1 MSEDILKKNEEDLE
15 WFCGFSE
22 AESLFFISLSGA
34 LSFRIKLHWD
44 DRETLVYIKN
54 LLSGLVNREIGVIID
69 SKNQHESYYAI
80 SKFQD
85 LWDVIIPIFSK
96 YYFTTSKYLDF
107 QDFKAALEIKRASAR
122 EKRKLNGEELKKILS
137 IKSGM
142 NSQRKNF
149 DNSELPKR
157 TLTPYRLL
165 GFVEGDGTF
174 CLPNLVPTF
183 GIKQHSKNI
192 DFLYE
197 ISKFLNSLPY
207 KPQIGPN
214 FDKLNTKPTPG
225 IHDPDLDT
233 GMSSLSVTNILQL
246 YNYILPFFKSLTF
259 RSRKATDFK
268 YWEVAV
274 KLKALGYNT
283 KPEGKESILEIS
295 KYINKRYST
304 NLGVAKTPDL
314 KKISKIFLG
323 PPVYDLASG
332 LSYKAYS
339 DIAKAAK
346 KGNKGYGVNV
356 YDNGELVKGSPFP
369 SYTQAALALGNINIS
384 SVITKKIDTGKLYKN
399 RFKFESSV

>member
-1 MSEDILKKNEEDLE
+1 
-15 WFCGFSE
+15 
-22 AESLFFISLSGA
+22 
-34 LSFRIKLHWD
+34 
-44 DRETLVYIKN
+44 
-54 LLSGLVNREIGVIID
+54 
-69 SKNQHESYYAI
+69 
-80 SKFQD
+80 
-85 LWDVIIPIFSK
+85 
-96 YYFTTSKYLDF
+96 
-107 QDFKAALEIKRASAR
+107 
-122 EKRKLNGEELKKILS
+122 
-137 IKSGM
+137 M

-268 YWEVAV
+268 Y
-274 KLKALGYNT
+274 
-283 KPEGKESILEIS
+283 
-295 KYINKRYST
+295 
-304 NLGVAKTPDL
+304 
-314 KKISKIFLG
+314 
-323 PPVYDLASG
+323 
-332 LSYKAYS
+332 
-339 DIAKAAK
+339 
-346 KGNKGYGVNV
+346 
-356 YDNGELVKGSPFP
+356 
-369 SYTQAALALGNINIS
+369 
-384 SVITKKIDTGKLYKN
+384 
-399 RFKFESSV
+399 

>member
-1 MSEDILKKNEEDLE
+1 M
-15 WFCGFSE
+15 
-22 AESLFFISLSGA
+22 
-34 LSFRIKLHWD
+34 HWD

-69 SKNQHESYYAI
+69 SKNQHESYYDI

-107 QDFKAALEIKRASAR
+107 QDFKAALEIKRASFV
-122 EKRKLNGEELKKILS
+122 EKRKLNGEELKKVLS
-137 IKSGM
+137 MKSGM

-197 ISKFLNSLPY
+197 ISKFLNNLPY

-225 IHDPDLDT
+225 VHDPNLDT

-259 RSRKATDFK
+259 RSRKATDFQ

-314 KKISKIFLG
+314 KKISKIFLA

-369 SYTQAALALGNINIS
+369 SYTQAALALGSINIS
-384 SVITKKIDTGKLYKN
+384 SVITKKIDTDKLYKN

>member
-183 GIKQHSKNI
+183 GIKQHSKI
-192 DFLYE
+192 
-197 ISKFLNSLPY
+197 
-207 KPQIGPN
+207 
-214 FDKLNTKPTPG
+214 
-225 IHDPDLDT
+225 
-233 GMSSLSVTNILQL
+233 
-246 YNYILPFFKSLTF
+246 
-259 RSRKATDFK
+259 
-268 YWEVAV
+268 
-274 KLKALGYNT
+274 
-283 KPEGKESILEIS
+283 
-295 KYINKRYST
+295 
-304 NLGVAKTPDL
+304 
-314 KKISKIFLG
+314 
-323 PPVYDLASG
+323 
-332 LSYKAYS
+332 
-339 DIAKAAK
+339 
-346 KGNKGYGVNV
+346 
-356 YDNGELVKGSPFP
+356 
-369 SYTQAALALGNINIS
+369 
-384 SVITKKIDTGKLYKN
+384 
-399 RFKFESSV
+399 